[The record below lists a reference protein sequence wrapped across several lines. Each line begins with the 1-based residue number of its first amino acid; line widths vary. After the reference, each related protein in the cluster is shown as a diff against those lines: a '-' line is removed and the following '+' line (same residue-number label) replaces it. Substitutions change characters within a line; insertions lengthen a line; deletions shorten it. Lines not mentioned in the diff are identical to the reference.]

1 MQAEKPVQQAFGS
14 PGGKSYLAPRI
25 AGMIP
30 PHETYV
36 EPFAGGAAVFFK
48 KEPSDKEVLSDK
60 DKGIAFAFRFLRD
73 MTEAQF
79 KRLEGM
85 NWVASRSLFNKLKAM
100 KPKDDV
106 ERFYRFLYLKRLSYG
121 AGMAQPHPIRC
132 ADNGGTG
139 GRVHIER
146 FWRIHKRL
154 EGAKVHDTDAIALID
169 KYDKPNTFFYLDPPY
184 PKRAFIGQSFKD
196 WTDEDL
202 KKLISKLQNI
212 KGKFALSIGTEHAKF
227 MPKNWNINRVK
238 VWRRIPSGD
247 AEFNQSYQYEIIVTN
262 YKPQDGKSMLRR
274 FTVSPK
280 RVLGKRLRRR
290 RNGKRHLQRS
300 ASSVN

>member
-1 MQAEKPVQQAFGS
+1 MEAEKPVQQAFGS
-14 PGGKSYLAPRI
+14 PGGKSYLAPKI

-48 KEPSDKEVLSDK
+48 KEPSAQEVLSDK

-73 MTEAQF
+73 MTEVQF
-79 KRLEGM
+79 KRLQGM
-85 NWVASRSLFNKLKAM
+85 NWKATEANF
-100 KPKDDV
+100 KRVKNLQPKDAV
-106 ERFYRFLYLKRLSYG
+106 ERFYRFYYLKKASFGYG
-121 AGMAQPHPIRC
+121 
-132 ADNGGTG
+132 DNAFNHNKDGQNISIDHL
-139 GRVHIER
+139 GRVR
-146 FWRIHKRL
+146 DRLKRTT
-154 EGAKVHDTDAIALID
+154 VHENDAIALID

-227 MPKNWNINRVK
+227 MPKNWHIHRVK

-262 YKPQDGKSMLRR
+262 YAPQKAKSMLRR
-274 FTVSPK
+274 FMPSPK

-290 RNGKRHLQRS
+290 RNGNRHLQRS